1 MNTEISQI
9 ADVEVEIVRKTIKNL
24 HIGCYPPEG
33 RVRVAAPL
41 GMTNE
46 AIRIAVLTRM
56 QWIKRKQSQFLKQE
70 RQAVRKFVSGET
82 HFLFGRSLR
91 LDVQRWDKKV
101 HRIAQQGSDRLV
113 IRVPRDSTPVQ
124 MRGWMDAWLKAK
136 LRAYAAPRVSFW
148 ADRLKRSPHKWGIRP
163 MKTKWGSCN
172 SEKRIVWLNSE
183 LAKKPERM
191 IDYVILHELAHLV
204 SSRHDSSFT
213 EVLDRELPRWRGIR
227 NELNALPLPA
237 WVADRDSL

>member
-1 MNTEISQI
+1 MNTEVSQI
-9 ADVEVEIVRKTIKNL
+9 AGIEVEIVRKTIKNL

-41 GMTNE
+41 GMTDE

-56 QWIKRKQSQFLKQE
+56 QWIKRKQSQFQKQE
-70 RQAVRKFVSGET
+70 RQAVRRFVSGET

-91 LDVQRWDKKV
+91 LDVQRWDKKI
-101 HRIAQQGSDRLV
+101 HRISQQGSDRLV
-113 IRVPRDSTPVQ
+113 IKVPRESTTLH
-124 MRGWMDAWLKAK
+124 MCAWMDAWLKAK
-136 LRAYAAPRVSFW
+136 LRAYAAPRISFW
-148 ADRLKRSPHKWGIRP
+148 AERLDRKPQQWGIRT

-172 SEKRIVWLNSE
+172 SEKKIVWLNAE

-191 IDYVILHELAHLV
+191 IDYVILHELAHLA
-204 SSRHDSSFT
+204 SPKHDSRFM
-213 EVLDRELPRWRGIR
+213 EILDRELPRWRDIR

-237 WVADRDSL
+237 WAC